1 MFSGLKFIAGLLL
14 ALLPLSGQAGE
25 ITLDDV
31 VRTLERPFQ
40 RSTPVSQRIDGFRG
54 KFKQQSRVAAI
65 DRVQQGAGE
74 VSFKFDEVAGQT
86 SLRPRFHWDY
96 RLPTEQTIISD
107 GSTLW
112 VYIPDNLQVVRSDVS
127 QIRAGQGENPLTLL
141 NGLGNLSSNFTIAWA
156 DRKTDERGNYRLAL
170 SPRQNSQLVQ
180 SMAVLVSH
188 RALEEWL
195 QQQQTGATFPLLATE
210 VIDAQGNRTRITFH
224 QVEINKDLPDK
235 LFQFQPPA
243 DVEVVTP
250 EELSF

>member
-1 MFSGLKFIAGLLL
+1 MFPGLKFIVGLLL
-14 ALLPLSGQAGE
+14 ALLPLTVQAGE
-25 ITLDDV
+25 INLEDV

-40 RSTPVSQRIDGFRG
+40 RNTPAAQRIAGFRG
-54 KFKQQSRVAAI
+54 EFKQQSRVAAI

-74 VSFKFDEVAGQT
+74 VLFKFDEVADQT
-86 SLRPRFHWDY
+86 SLRPRFRWDY

-107 GSTLW
+107 GRTLW
-112 VYIPDNLQVVRSDVS
+112 VYIPDNRQVVRSDVS

-141 NGLGNLSSNFTIAWA
+141 NGLGDLSANFTIAWA
-156 DRKTDERGNYRLAL
+156 DSRTDERGNYRLAL
-170 SPRQNSQLVQ
+170 RPRQNSQLVQ
-180 SMAVLVSH
+180 SMTVLVSQ

-195 QQQQTGATFPLLATE
+195 QQQQTGASFPLLATE
-210 VIDAQGNRTRITFH
+210 VIDAQGNRTRISF
-224 QVEINKDLPDK
+224 QQMEISKDLPDQ